1 MSHPVAPRSEG
12 NRAAVGQNDHVT
24 EVSGRLW
31 MSYDHG
37 SIVVTADD
45 RTRFELMPDHMHAV
59 RV

>member
-1 MSHPVAPRSEG
+1 
-12 NRAAVGQNDHVT
+12 VGQNDHVT